1 MSGQVLPS
9 AFLPP
14 VWLRGP
20 HAQTILPNTL
30 RLQPSL
36 PGDWEDVTLSDGD
49 RVELLWSGPPSGPI
63 ALLLH
68 GLGGSGESPP
78 MRGLARALVSRGWR
92 VARFHFRGA
101 GRRPNLRPT
110 SYHSGMTA
118 DPLEVLHVL
127 ARRYAERPRVAV
139 GVSLG
144 GNVLLR
150 LLGEQGD
157 DAPVD
162 AAVAISVPF
171 DLSICVQRMNQGFS
185 RIYQRVL
192 LRRLRPLITQRRE
205 LLRSH
210 IDVESALAATSFR
223 AFDERVTAPLHGYA
237 NADDY
242 YLRASSRPILR
253 RISRPTLI
261 LHSADDPFMSP
272 AVVPAAEELAEGVT
286 LELSQAGGHVGFVQG
301 PPWRPTCWLDGRVAD
316 WLEAYRSRA

>member
-9 AFLPP
+9 TFVPP
-14 VWLRGP
+14 VWLRGT

-36 PGDWEDVTLSDGD
+36 PGDWEEFPLSDGD
-49 RVELLWSGPPSGPI
+49 VVELLWSGPPSGPI
-63 ALLLH
+63 AVLLH

-78 MRGLARALVSRGWR
+78 MRGLARALVARGWR

-101 GRRPNLRPT
+101 GRRPNRRPT

-118 DPLEVLHVL
+118 DPLEVLHAL
-127 ARRYAERPRVAV
+127 ARRYADRPRVVV

-150 LLGEQGD
+150 LLGEQGSE
-157 DAPVD
+157 APFD

-171 DLSICVQRMNQGFS
+171 DLSICVTQMNQGFS
-185 RIYQRVL
+185 RVYQRVL
-192 LRRLRPLITQRRE
+192 LRRLRPLITQRRA
-205 LLRSH
+205 LLRGH
-210 IDVESALAATSFR
+210 IDVEAALAATCFR
-223 AFDERVTAPLHGYA
+223 DFDEAVTAPLHGYA

-242 YLRASSRPILR
+242 YARASSRPILGQIR
-253 RISRPTLI
+253 RPTLI

-272 AVVPAAEELAEGVT
+272 AVVPAAGELAEGVT
-286 LELSQAGGHVGFVQG
+286 LELSAAGGHVGFVQG

-316 WLEAYRSRA
+316 WLETYRSGP